1 MNPFGRKK
9 DGVHSSVELATL
21 SNGSHTSVAKASE
34 NSEERTLHRH
44 QEVSEMFS
52 DTIREVEDLL
62 NEAISL
68 ARQASEEPR
77 PTRKISEILPDPSD
91 KVRPLQR
98 KAKVSLGNTPV
109 AHLPALPHVASYP
122 SLASTHQESSSY
134 NQAGPKIPT
143 KLQKGNDS
151 PALLHQSRHPSL
163 PPAATTPLREPED
176 QLSRR
181 TSLRRALTM
190 GGDVRDHVKIYEP
203 PQTERKPASRREE
216 RRVRRKLAPLS
227 EDTTNLMQT
236 QNAGVAGDEGLSSED
251 WEEKGSLLDSYLSK
265 AEPEPSAFISPKLQN
280 QQPKHRFKSRMEKFD
295 LRNRRHIDIEATGDL
310 STNRTSH
317 RQPIAR
323 DWSTSRKRFAA
334 AISCLNTAMLGI
346 VIGIYAGEVPA
357 IQYALADMH
366 HYAILGN
373 VFLYIGLAIP
383 TCFLWP
389 LPLLHGRKPYTVMA
403 LATALPLQIPQ
414 GVAVGAFRS
423 PEVPT
428 YRAVLLLSRGVS
440 GFALGFAAINF
451 KATLL
456 DVFGASLQSGNP
468 HQEVV
473 SAYDVRRHGGGMGVW
488 LGVWSWC
495 TLGSIAFGFLI
506 GALITGGADV
516 TWGFWIGLFIITCTL
531 LLNVVAPEVRRA
543 RHRRTATEIWA
554 GTGKWK
560 RIARGEI
567 KMHLVARG
575 PLWWGEEVKWGWE
588 MSRRMLA
595 QPGFMVLALYM
606 SWVYAQF
613 TLIMMVWPHVA
624 PIIRY

>member
-1 MNPFGRKK
+1 MNTLGRKK
-9 DGVHSSVELATL
+9 LERNPSIMELATL
-21 SNGSHTSVAKASE
+21 SNGSRTSVAKASE
-34 NSEERTLHRH
+34 NSDERHSQRH

-52 DTIREVEDLL
+52 DTVREVEELL
-62 NEAISL
+62 NEAISI
-68 ARQASEEPR
+68 ARRASEEPQSTSKAGQDSAKNGHLR
-77 PTRKISEILPDPSD
+77 
-91 KVRPLQR
+91 R
-98 KAKVSLGNTPV
+98 KAKISFGNSPV
-109 AHLPALPHVASYP
+109 IRLPSLPHVASYP
-122 SLASTHQESSSY
+122 SIASTQRDFISRDQSS
-134 NQAGPKIPT
+134 QQKPT
-143 KLQKGNDS
+143 KALNSGEEIPLQSKHPPPS
-151 PALLHQSRHPSL
+151 VPA
-163 PPAATTPLREPED
+163 PAATPLREQED
-176 QLSRR
+176 LLSRR

-190 GGDVRDHVKIYEP
+190 GGDIRDYVKVYEP
-203 PQTERKPASRREE
+203 PQAQKRPASSRRE
-216 RRVRRKLAPLS
+216 RRARRKLAPLT
-227 EDTTNLMQT
+227 EDADAHTQARNL
-236 QNAGVAGDEGLSSED
+236 NAPGDEGFSD
-251 WEEKGSLLDSYLSK
+251 VYWEEKGPLLDPYLSK
-265 AEPEPSAFISPKLQN
+265 DEPDPSDFISPKLQN
-280 QQPKHRFKSRMEKFD
+280 QRPRHRFKSRMEKFD
-295 LRNRRHIDIEATGDL
+295 LRNRRHIDVEATGDL
-310 STNRTSH
+310 SATRTSH

-323 DWSTSRKRFAA
+323 DWRTSRKRSAA
-334 AISCLNTAMLGI
+334 AIACLNTAMLGI

-373 VFLYIGLAIP
+373 VFLYLGLAIP
-383 TCFLWP
+383 TIFLWP
-389 LPLLHGRKPYTVMA
+389 LPLLHGRKPYTVLA
-403 LATALPLQIPQ
+403 LSVALPLQIPQ

-428 YRAVLLLSRGVS
+428 YRAVLLLSRGLS

-451 KATLL
+451 KTTLL

-495 TLGSIAFGFLI
+495 AMGSIALGFLI
-506 GALITGGADV
+506 GALVTGGANV
-516 TWGFWIGLFIITCTL
+516 TWGFWISLFLMTCTL
-531 LLNVVAPEVRRA
+531 LLNVVAPETRRA
-543 RHRRTATEIWA
+543 RHRRTATEVWT

-595 QPGFMVLALYM
+595 QPGFAVLALYV

-613 TLIMMVWPHVA
+613 TLIMMVRTCLLYRVLD
-624 PIIRY
+624 